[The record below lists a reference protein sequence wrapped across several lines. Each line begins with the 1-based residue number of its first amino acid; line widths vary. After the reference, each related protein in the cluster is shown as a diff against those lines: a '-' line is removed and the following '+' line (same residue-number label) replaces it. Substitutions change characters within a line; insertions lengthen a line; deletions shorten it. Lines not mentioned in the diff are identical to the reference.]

1 MKYYIVEDSIYDY
14 ITRGYKDFDES
25 TDVLVTEE
33 EVSDYDYKAMLVL
46 PGRTLFF
53 VDPDI
58 SHEHMYRDELY
69 IERTD
74 EGW

>member
-1 MKYYIVEDSIYDY
+1 MKYYIVTDSVYDY

-33 EVSDYDYKAMLVL
+33 EALEHDYTAMLAL
-46 PGRTLFF
+46 PGCTIFF
-53 VDPDI
+53 VSPDV

-69 IERTD
+69 IKKGGE
-74 EGW
+74 